1 MPMKI
6 SSTAQAN
13 RPKRSSAVKC
23 LIINQFATPG
33 LGSLMA
39 RRFTAG
45 TVQLALSLLGFGFIM
60 GWFLQ
65 IFVQLYR
72 QMNELPPQPP
82 PYPWLGQVG
91 IIIFAAAWLLSWIT
105 SISVLRE
112 SGRTEPTQPPTAVP
126 PKIN

>member
-6 SSTAQAN
+6 SSTVQAN
-13 RPKRSSAVKC
+13 RPKRSSAVNC

-39 RRFTAG
+39 RRFIAG
-45 TVQLALSLLGFGFIM
+45 TVQLALSLLGFVFIM

-65 IFVQLYR
+65 VFMQIYR

-82 PYPWLGQVG
+82 PYPWMGQAGV
-91 IIIFAAAWLLSWIT
+91 IIFATAWLLSWIPR
-105 SISVLRE
+105 IMIL
-112 SGRTEPTQPPTAVP
+112 
-126 PKIN
+126 